1 MADLAERRRPDTLF
15 WVDPASVGSDRL
27 KLSPDESHHL
37 LRVHRAKEGTPFQA
51 IDGEGSFFE
60 CVLESVERHAAVGR
74 IVGRREGVGELTRT
88 IVVLVGLPDSG
99 DVDDVVAH
107 GVPLGVSAFDFV
119 VCERS
124 GRAALKSQR
133 LSRLGRI
140 ARAGL
145 KQSRRTRLPEI
156 RSSGSLRE
164 AVKYLPSGLR
174 FAADP
179 LGEEP
184 APALVKTSEDPV
196 TLAIGPPGGYTEG
209 ERRLLQEEHFSIIS
223 LGPSRLT
230 TETAAL
236 ALISLA
242 RNSLR

>member
-1 MADLAERRRPDTLF
+1 MAEPRRPDTLF
-15 WVDPASVGSDRL
+15 WVEPAAVGFDRL

-37 LRVHRAKEGTPFQA
+37 LHVHRAKAGTPFQA

-60 CVLESVERHAAVGR
+60 CVLESVERRAAVGR
-74 IVGRREGVGELTRT
+74 IVGRSEGVGELTRT

-99 DVDDVVAH
+99 DVEQVVAH

-156 RSSGSLRE
+156 RSSGSLGD
-164 AVKYLPSGLR
+164 AVKHLPSGLR

-179 LGEEP
+179 GGEEP
-184 APALVKTSEDPV
+184 APSLVKTSEDPV
-196 TLAIGPPGGYTEG
+196 TLAVGPPGGFSDE
-209 ERRLLQEEHFSIIS
+209 ERRLLQAEHFSIIS